1 MALHCALFFLKK
13 GMVNIMHKALYRKWR
28 PMLFDDVYGQEHIT
42 SVLKYQIK
50 SGKISHAYLFC
61 GSRGTGKTTC
71 AKILARAV
79 NCEEPVNGN
88 PCGKCSSCTGIEN
101 NSVTDVIEMD
111 AASNNGVEDVR
122 SIRDDVIYSPSS
134 VKYRV
139 YIIDEVHMLS
149 VSAFNAL
156 LKTLE
161 EPPPHVI
168 FILATTELQKLP
180 ATIISR
186 CQRFDFRR
194 ISIPV
199 ISKRLEYIAF
209 NENIKIDKD
218 ACELIA
224 KLAQGGMR
232 DAISLLELCAGE
244 AGGKTDAEIT
254 ADIVEQTAG
263 IAGREI
269 TAKMVSSIID
279 GNIEASYD
287 IIAQLYNSSRDI
299 GIFWQDLMAFF
310 RDILVIKACKDSK
323 KYLDLT
329 ENEYDETAKI
339 AKNVRREKISFYLG
353 VMDKTILDM
362 QHSGMSKRICAELAI
377 AKMTDPSL
385 AGKDSD
391 TDALSE
397 RIAKLEDSL
406 NSIQSTLI
414 HNTFDSYI
422 ADDVVTSE
430 TADNKTQPADKS
442 KPSLN
447 FNSRHEIKGLN
458 TDKNIPYTAQNS
470 PSVKTPGTDA
480 ESQPRTLY
488 TVGYWSEIISDYD
501 RYDKTKTELLR
512 MTKAY
517 RTADGLLVIKTDEN
531 FIHMMLDN
539 SEVRSKILTCASKY
553 DKEIN
558 DILIEKNDT
567 SATDSDLIDELKKA
581 AEEST
586 DTEKQ
591 HR

>member
-1 MALHCALFFLKK
+1 
-13 GMVNIMHKALYRKWR
+13 
-28 PMLFDDVYGQEHIT
+28 
-42 SVLKYQIK
+42 
-50 SGKISHAYLFC
+50 
-61 GSRGTGKTTC
+61 
-71 AKILARAV
+71 
-79 NCEEPVNGN
+79 
-88 PCGKCSSCTGIEN
+88 
-101 NSVTDVIEMD
+101 
-111 AASNNGVEDVR
+111 
-122 SIRDDVIYSPSS
+122 
-134 VKYRV
+134 
-139 YIIDEVHMLS
+139 
-149 VSAFNAL
+149 
-156 LKTLE
+156 
-161 EPPPHVI
+161 
-168 FILATTELQKLP
+168 
-180 ATIISR
+180 
-186 CQRFDFRR
+186 
-194 ISIPV
+194 
-199 ISKRLEYIAF
+199 
-209 NENIKIDKD
+209 
-218 ACELIA
+218 
-224 KLAQGGMR
+224 
-232 DAISLLELCAGE
+232 
-244 AGGKTDAEIT
+244 
-254 ADIVEQTAG
+254 
-263 IAGREI
+263 
-269 TAKMVSSIID
+269 
-279 GNIEASYD
+279 
-287 IIAQLYNSSRDI
+287 
-299 GIFWQDLMAFF
+299 
-310 RDILVIKACKDSK
+310 
-323 KYLDLT
+323 
-329 ENEYDETAKI
+329 
-339 AKNVRREKISFYLG
+339 
-353 VMDKTILDM
+353 MDKTILDM

>member
-1 MALHCALFFLKK
+1 
-13 GMVNIMHKALYRKWR
+13 MHKALYRKWR

-42 SVLKYQIK
+42 SVLKYQVESEK
-50 SGKISHAYLFC
+50 LSHAYLFC

-71 AKILARAV
+71 AKILAKAV
-79 NCEEPVNGN
+79 NCEAPIDGN

-101 NSVTDVIEMD
+101 GSVTDVIEMD

-194 ISIPV
+194 ITIPV
-199 ISKRLEYIAF
+199 ISKRLEYIAS
-209 NENIKIDKD
+209 EEKINISRN
-218 ACELIA
+218 ACALIA

-244 AGGKTDAEIT
+244 AGGKTDEEIT

-263 IAGREI
+263 IAGRET
-269 TAKMVSSIID
+269 TAKMVSAIID

-287 IIAQLYNSSRDI
+287 IISQLYNSSRDV
-299 GIFWQDLMAFF
+299 GIFWQDLMAYY
-310 RDILVIKACKDSK
+310 RDILVIKTCKDAK

-329 ENEYDETAKI
+329 DSEYDETAKI
-339 AKNVRREKISFYLG
+339 AESVRREKISFCLS
-353 VMDKTILDM
+353 VIDKALFDM
-362 QHSGMSKRICAELAI
+362 QHSGMSKRICAELAV

-385 AGKDSD
+385 AGKDSE
-391 TDALSE
+391 TDALAE
-397 RIAKLEDSL
+397 RIAILEDSL
-406 NSIQSTLI
+406 NSIQSTLLHQKI
-414 HNTFDSYI
+414 DSR
-422 ADDVVTSE
+422 SSQE
-430 TADNKTQPADKS
+430 TADTSDNKNQRANIIMPSQSLKNEPENKENTADKVPRTVQGS
-442 KPSLN
+442 SVSETPVT
-447 FNSRHEIKGLN
+447 N
-458 TDKNIPYTAQNS
+458 TET
-470 PSVKTPGTDA
+470 G
-480 ESQPRTLY
+480 PRTLH

-517 RTADGLLVIKTDEN
+517 RTADGLLVIKTDES

-539 SEVRSKILTCASKY
+539 SEVRSKILSCVSKY
-553 DKEIN
+553 DKDIK
-558 DILIEKNDT
+558 DILIEKKD
-567 SATDSDLIDELKKA
+567 SAAADSDLIEELEKA
-581 AEEST
+581 AEELS
-586 DTEKQ
+586 DSENQ
-591 HR
+591 QM

>member
-1 MALHCALFFLKK
+1 
-13 GMVNIMHKALYRKWR
+13 MHKALYRKWR

-42 SVLKYQIK
+42 SVLRYQVESEK
-50 SGKISHAYLFC
+50 LSHAYLFC

-71 AKILARAV
+71 AKILAKSV
-79 NCEEPVNGN
+79 NCESPINGN

-101 NSVTDVIEMD
+101 GSITDVIEMD

-161 EPPPHVI
+161 EPPAHVI
-168 FILATTELQKLP
+168 FILATTELHKLP

-194 ISIPV
+194 ITIPV
-199 ISKRLEYIAF
+199 IAKRLEYIAS
-209 NENIKIDKD
+209 EEKININHD
-218 ACELIA
+218 ACALIA

-244 AGGKTDAEIT
+244 ARGKTDKEIT

-263 IAGREI
+263 IAGRET
-269 TAKMVSSIID
+269 TARMVSAIID

-287 IIAQLYNSSRDI
+287 IISQLYNSSKDVS
-299 GIFWQDLMAFF
+299 IFWQDLMAYY
-310 RDILVIKACKDSK
+310 RDILVIKSCKTAK

-329 ENEYDETAKI
+329 ESEYDETAKI
-339 AKNVRREKISFYLG
+339 AENIRREKITFHLG
-353 VMDKTILDM
+353 IIDKALFDM
-362 QHSGMSKRICAELAI
+362 QHSGMSKRICAELAV
-377 AKMTDPSL
+377 AKMTNPALMGS
-385 AGKDSD
+385 DSEI
-391 TDALSE
+391 DALAE
-397 RIAKLEDSL
+397 RIAKLEDNL
-406 NSIQSTLI
+406 NLIQGTLLRK
-414 HNTFDSYI
+414 TSDSYGSHGAEDSTHI
-422 ADDVVTSE
+422 INWQEDTDKLPLSFESEPENTGQTADKVSPRTVQDYPVSE
-430 TADNKTQPADKS
+430 TRKANA
-442 KPSLN
+442 
-447 FNSRHEIKGLN
+447 E
-458 TDKNIPYTAQNS
+458 
-470 PSVKTPGTDA
+470 PG
-480 ESQPRTLY
+480 QRVLH

-517 RTADGLLVIKTDEN
+517 RTADGILVVKTDES

-539 SEVRSKILTCASKY
+539 SEVRSKILSCVSKY
-553 DKEIN
+553 DK
-558 DILIEKNDT
+558 DIKDISIEKKDS
-567 SATDSDLIDELKKA
+567 SAPDSDLIDELKKA
-581 AEEST
+581 AEESS
-586 DTEKQ
+586 DSENPQ
-591 HR
+591 I